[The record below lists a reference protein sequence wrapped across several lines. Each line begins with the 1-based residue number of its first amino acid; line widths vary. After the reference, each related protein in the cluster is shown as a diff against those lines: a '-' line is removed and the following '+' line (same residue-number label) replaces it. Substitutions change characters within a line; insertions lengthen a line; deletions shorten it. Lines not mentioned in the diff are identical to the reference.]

1 MLVSVIIFYYYSLCY
16 ALLPYTGPQHDW
28 TRDRCLRRHLCRGG
42 QAQEVL
48 QQEGRARCGSTSQRG
63 GGEWRKSCL
72 VYTMQLLFSLVYTCT
87 VNVYVPARKALECVL
102 SLVSTCSFLYPLH
115 CVATCNWIVFVN
127 LHGTKYRLE
136 WVQVLVGTSWAA
148 VYYCT
153 EDFRLVGRV
162 KS

>member
-72 VYTMQLLFSLVYTCT
+72 VYAMQLLFSLVYMYLTCT
-87 VNVYVPARKALECVL
+87 LNVYVPARKALECVL
-102 SLVSTCSFLYPLH
+102 SFLYPLH

-136 WVQVLVGTSWAA
+136 WVQVLVGTSW
-148 VYYCT
+148 VSCVLLYRG
-153 EDFRLVGRV
+153 FQVGWQN
-162 KS
+162 